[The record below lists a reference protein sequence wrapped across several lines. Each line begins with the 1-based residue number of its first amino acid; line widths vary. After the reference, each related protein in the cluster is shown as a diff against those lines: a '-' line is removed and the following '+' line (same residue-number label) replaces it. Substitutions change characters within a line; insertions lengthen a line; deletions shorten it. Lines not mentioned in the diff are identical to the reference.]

1 MKLVFCILFHSVTD
15 KSVTHRSYVSYILWL
30 CSIIFVTYLMRIV
43 SLIIPYTYSIFKRVM
58 HIFMQ
63 QILRFLIMQED
74 INSPMSLFSF
84 FSMVTA
90 FILLFLA
97 VSRFSKSSFTCPFF
111 MTNEMEN
118 IL

>member
-15 KSVTHRSYVSYILWL
+15 KSLTHRSYVSYILWL

-84 FSMVTA
+84 FSFFNGNSIHIA
-90 FILLFLA
+90 FLGCLPIFQVFFHL
-97 VSRFSKSSFTCPFF
+97 SFFYDQ
-111 MTNEMEN
+111 
-118 IL
+118 